1 MTAFSDWL
9 EKSILGTIFNGGANF
24 SSSAT
29 LYVSLHS
36 GDPADIGLCEL
47 PASYS
52 YTRAAIPTN
61 SWSTVL
67 SEGAGSNSGWYVAN
81 SSQLNFPQ
89 ASSTWGTVN
98 YVGIWNS
105 SSGLVTATN
114 GSNSQYFLF
123 GGSLSES
130 RTVNTSDTF
139 RFNAGDL
146 KVILR

>member
-9 EKSILGTIFNGGANF
+9 EKAILATLFNGGANL
-24 SSSAT
+24 SSSVSM
-29 LYVSLHS
+29 YVSLHS
-36 GDPADIGLCEL
+36 GDPSDVGLYEL

-52 YTRAAIPTN
+52 YTRAYIPTN
-61 SWSTVL
+61 SWSTAL

-98 YVGIWNS
+98 YVGIWRS
-105 SSGLVTATN
+105 SDGFVTATN
-114 GSNSQYFLF
+114 ASNSQYFLF

-130 RTVNTSDTF
+130 RTVNTSDVF